1 MSLRDQLLKAD
12 LVDKKKARK
21 VNRDLKTQRKKK
33 QGAKDRKKVVVAR
46 EEAAKSERQARKLA
60 ERKARRH
67 QADAARASRDRERL
81 LASLVRTYTV
91 RYRPGVQSF
100 WHPTADGRR
109 LHRLRLPGSLAHDLR
124 AGRVAVAWV
133 GQDAADPDD
142 YVLLDARAARRL
154 VEVAPE
160 RICFYNAEAPPR
172 DDPALGLHPVDLPW
186 SPPRLPRPLPPMAS
200 GR

>member
-1 MSLRDQLLKAD
+1 MSLRDQLLKAG

-21 VNRDLKTQRKKK
+21 VNRDLKAQRKKK
-33 QGAKDRKKVVVAR
+33 QGAKDRKNVVMAR
-46 EEAAKSERQARKLA
+46 EAAAKSEEKARKRA
-60 ERKARRH
+60 ERLARRRE
-67 QADAARASRDRERL
+67 AEAARASKDRERL

-100 WHPTADGRR
+100 WHPTADGRH

-133 GQDAADPDD
+133 GQEADDPED
-142 YVLLDARAARRL
+142 YVLLDARAARRIA
-154 VEVAPE
+154 EVAPE
-160 RICFYNAEAPPR
+160 RICFFNTEPPPK

-186 SPPRLPRPLPPMAS
+186 SPPRLPRPLPTIDSA
-200 GR
+200 R